1 MYSILKRLIINQ
13 THLVRASGKLVPQ
26 KMCYWTTTFF
36 KFAQAR
42 AGEEPGNFLVFI
54 YFLSIYSR
62 ALDHC
67 GYCDPLKSN
76 DFKFQDYN
84 KILTIVSGE
93 GEIVHLERP
102 VRAEGSVEVWLMS
115 LLTASQESVHCII
128 RQAFHFIN
136 DNQFDFLD
144 FLGRFQAQVGL

>member
-1 MYSILKRLIINQ
+1 
-13 THLVRASGKLVPQ
+13 
-26 KMCYWTTTFF
+26 
-36 KFAQAR
+36 
-42 AGEEPGNFLVFI
+42 
-54 YFLSIYSR
+54 
-62 ALDHC
+62 
-67 GYCDPLKSN
+67 
-76 DFKFQDYN
+76 
-84 KILTIVSGE
+84 VSGE

-144 FLGRFQAQVGL
+144 FLGRFQAQVKAATVPEPILRLLNLQLLRQRCNKL